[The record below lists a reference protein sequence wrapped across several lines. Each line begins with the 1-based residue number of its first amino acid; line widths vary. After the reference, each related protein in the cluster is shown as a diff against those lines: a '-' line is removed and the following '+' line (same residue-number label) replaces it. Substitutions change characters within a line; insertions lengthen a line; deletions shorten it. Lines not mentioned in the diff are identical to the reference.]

1 MMPLRRKL
9 FAALATLA
17 LCASATASL
26 AADKLPVMASFSI
39 LGDLVKVVGGDRVS
53 VTTLAGPDQ
62 DGHAFEPTPL
72 DAKNLLQTRLLVVNG
87 LGFDPWAQKLAK
99 AAGYRGASVVASQ
112 GIAPRGLPAEAG
124 HSHAETD
131 PHAWQ
136 DPTHVI
142 RYVDNIAAALSQAD
156 PAGATD
162 YQRRSQAY
170 AQELQALDAWARAQF
185 SGLAPS
191 QRKVITS
198 HDAFGYFG
206 AHYRIHFLAP
216 QGLSTEAE
224 PSARQV
230 ARLIQQIRREKIRA
244 VFVEN
249 MSNPRLLAQLSRD
262 AGVTPGPPLYVDALS
277 SPGGPA
283 GSYLAL
289 MRHNVAQLAAGMR
302 QN

>member
-1 MMPLRRKL
+1 MIPLRRKL
-9 FAALATLA
+9 FTSLATLA

-62 DGHAFEPTPL
+62 DGHAFEPTPQ

-112 GIAPRGLPAEAG
+112 GIVPRRLPVEAG

-136 DPTHVI
+136 DPTNVI

-156 PAGATD
+156 PAGAAD
-162 YQRRSQAY
+162 YQRHSQAY
-170 AQELQALDAWARAQF
+170 AQELRALDAWAQAQF
-185 SGLAPS
+185 AGLAPS

-206 AHYRIHFLAP
+206 AHYRIRFLAP
-216 QGLSTEAE
+216 QGLSTDAE

-230 ARLIQQIRREKIRA
+230 ARLIEQIRREKIKA
-244 VFVEN
+244 VFIEN
-249 MSNPRLLAQLSRD
+249 MTNPRLLTQLSRD
-262 AGVTPGPPLYVDALS
+262 AGVMPGPELYVDALS
-277 SPGGPA
+277 GPGGPA
-283 GSYLAL
+283 GNYLAL
-289 MRHNVAQLAAGMR
+289 MRHNTAQLAAGMR

>member
-1 MMPLRRKL
+1 MTPLRRQL
-9 FAALATLA
+9 LTALATLA

-39 LGDLVKVVGGDRVS
+39 LGDLVKVVGGDRVA

-62 DGHAFEPTPL
+62 DAHVFEPTPQ

-87 LGFDPWAQKLAK
+87 LGFDTWAQKLAK
-99 AAGYRGASVVASQ
+99 AAGYRGPSVVASQ
-112 GIAPRGLPAEAG
+112 GIVPRQLPAESG
-124 HSHAETD
+124 QHPAETD

-142 RYVDNIAAALSQAD
+142 RYAANIAAALSQAD
-156 PAGATD
+156 PAGAAD
-162 YQRRSQAY
+162 YQRHSQAY
-170 AQELQALDAWARAQF
+170 AQELQALDSWAKAQF
-185 SGLAPS
+185 ATLAPN
-191 QRKVITS
+191 QRKAITS

-206 AHYRIHFLAP
+206 AHYQIRFLAP
-216 QGLSTEAE
+216 QGLSTDAE

-230 ARLIQQIRREKIRA
+230 ARLIEQIRREKVKA

-249 MSNPRLLAQLSRD
+249 MTNPRLLAQLSRD
-262 AGVTPGPPLYVDALS
+262 AGVTAGPALYVDALS
-277 SPGGPA
+277 APSGPA
-283 GSYLAL
+283 GTYLAL
-289 MRHNVAQLAAGMR
+289 MRHNVTQLAAGMR